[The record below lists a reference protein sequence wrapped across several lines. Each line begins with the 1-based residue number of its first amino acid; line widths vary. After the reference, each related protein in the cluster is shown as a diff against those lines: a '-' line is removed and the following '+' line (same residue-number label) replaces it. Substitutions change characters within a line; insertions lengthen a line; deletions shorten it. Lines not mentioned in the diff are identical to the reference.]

1 MSAIAAVFHRDARI
15 RATNLTFVVW
25 DLCYPMV
32 NLLVFGVGIDAAL
45 GLKFAAGGFDYN
57 AFFLAGCLALGSF
70 AIPSNTA
77 WSFFMD
83 RDNGIFYEML
93 TYPMTRAQYLFG
105 RMLFTISLALVQALL
120 TLAAAR
126 YLLHVLLAETR
137 LAPLLLMLVF
147 GPSAWFYLY
156 AALAL
161 RIRRNDAFNAVTS
174 ILYFVLIFV
183 SSMFYP
189 TEPLP
194 RWFAVAALSN
204 PITWQVDVLRYATI
218 GYGDPHRI
226 LFEAAGFVVFTLATS
241 LAAVR
246 VLSHQE

>member
-1 MSAIAAVFHRDARI
+1 MSAITAVLYRDARI
-15 RATNLTFVVW
+15 RATNFTFMVW

-45 GLKFAAGGFDYN
+45 GMKFGAAGLDYN

-77 WSFFMD
+77 WSFFLD

-105 RMLFTISLALVQALL
+105 RMLFTVTLALAQACL
-120 TLAAAR
+120 TMAAAR
-126 YLLHVLLAETR
+126 YLLHVPFGGSRVWLLAVL
-137 LAPLLLMLVF
+137 LAL
-147 GPSAWFYLY
+147 GPSAWFYVY
-156 AALAL
+156 AAFAL

-189 TEPLP
+189 TDRLP
-194 RWFAVAALSN
+194 RWFARAALAN

-218 GYGDPHRI
+218 GLGDPRRVV
-226 LFEAAGFVVFTLATS
+226 LEAAGFLLFAVAAA

-246 VLSHQE
+246 VLNRQE

>member
-1 MSAIAAVFHRDARI
+1 MSAITAVLYRDARI
-15 RATNLTFVVW
+15 RATNFTFVIW
-25 DLCYPMV
+25 DLCYPMI

-45 GLKFAAGGFDYN
+45 GLKFGSGGLDYN

-83 RDNGIFYEML
+83 RDNGIFYEIL
-93 TYPMTRAQYLFG
+93 TYPMTRAEYLFG
-105 RMLFTISLALVQALL
+105 RMLFTVSLALAQAAL
-120 TLAAAR
+120 TLAAAH
-126 YLLHVLLAETR
+126 YFLHVPFGGVRVLLLAV
-137 LAPLLLMLVF
+137 MLVL
-147 GPSAWFYLY
+147 GPSAWFYVY

-194 RWFAVAALSN
+194 RWFAGAARAN

-218 GYGDPHRI
+218 GLGDPHRVAI
-226 LFEAAGFVVFTLATS
+226 EAAGFVAFAVAAS
-241 LAAVR
+241 LAAVH
-246 VLSHQE
+246 VLNRQE

>member
-1 MSAIAAVFHRDARI
+1 MSAITAVLYRDARI
-15 RATNLTFVVW
+15 RATNLTFVIW
-25 DLCYPMV
+25 DLFYPMI

-45 GLKFAAGGFDYN
+45 GVHFGSGGLDYN
-57 AFFLAGCLALGSF
+57 AFFLAGCLGLGSF

-105 RMLFTISLALVQALL
+105 RMLFTLTLAVVQACL
-120 TLAAAR
+120 TLAAAHW
-126 YLLHVLLAETR
+126 LLHVPLRNGHVAWLVVMLA
-137 LAPLLLMLVF
+137 L

-174 ILYFVLIFV
+174 MLYFALIFV

-194 RWFAVAALSN
+194 RWFAAAALAN

-218 GYGDPHRI
+218 GLGDPHRI
-226 LFEAAGFVVFTLATS
+226 AIEAAAFAAFTLAAS
-241 LAAVR
+241 VVAVHI
-246 VLSHQE
+246 LNHQE

>member
-1 MSAIAAVFHRDARI
+1 MSAVTAVLYRDARI
-15 RATNLTFVVW
+15 RATNFTFVIW
-25 DLCYPMV
+25 DLFYPMI

-45 GLKFAAGGFDYN
+45 GVRFGVGGLDYN
-57 AFFLAGCLALGSF
+57 AFFLAGCLGLGSF

-105 RMLFTISLALVQALL
+105 RMLFTVSLALAQAAF
-120 TLAAAR
+120 TIAAAR
-126 YLLHVLLAETR
+126 FLLHVPILGSRAWLLVS
-137 LAPLLLMLVF
+137 MLVL
-147 GPSAWFYLY
+147 GPSAWYYLY

-174 ILYFVLIFV
+174 ILYFVLIFL

-189 TEPLP
+189 TDPLP
-194 RWFAVAALSN
+194 RWFAGAALAN

-218 GYGDPHRI
+218 GLGDPRRVAV
-226 LFEAAGFVVFTLATS
+226 EAGGFVAFAVIASF
-241 LAAVR
+241 AAVH
-246 VLSHQE
+246 VLNHQE

>member
-1 MSAIAAVFHRDARI
+1 MSAITAVLYRDARI
-15 RATNLTFVVW
+15 RATNLTFVIW
-25 DLCYPMV
+25 DLFYPMI

-45 GLKFAAGGFDYN
+45 GVKFGAAGLDYN
-57 AFFLAGCLALGSF
+57 AFFLAGCLGLGSF

-93 TYPMTRAQYLFG
+93 TYPMTRAEYLFG
-105 RMLFTISLALVQALL
+105 RMLFTFALALVQACL
-120 TLAAAR
+120 TLAAAHW
-126 YLLHVLLAETR
+126 LLHVPLGGGHL
-137 LAPLLLMLVF
+137 PWLLLMLAL
-147 GPSAWFYLY
+147 GPCAWFYLY

-174 ILYFVLIFV
+174 MLYFALIFV

-194 RWFAVAALSN
+194 RWFAAAALAN

-218 GYGDPHRI
+218 GLGSPHRI
-226 LFEAAGFVVFTLATS
+226 AVEAAAFAAFTLAAS
-241 LAAVR
+241 WVAVR
-246 VLSHQE
+246 TLNTQE

>member
-1 MSAIAAVFHRDARI
+1 MSAIAAVLYRDARI

-45 GLKFAAGGFDYN
+45 GLKSALGGLDYN
-57 AFFLAGCLALGSF
+57 AFFLAGCLGLGSF
-70 AIPSNTA
+70 AIPSNTS
-77 WSFFMD
+77 WSFFLD
-83 RDNGIFYEML
+83 RDNGIFYEMM
-93 TYPMTRAQYLFG
+93 TYPMTRAEYLFG
-105 RMLFTISLALVQALL
+105 RMLFTVSLALAQGAL
-120 TLAAAR
+120 TLVAAR
-126 YLLHVLLAETR
+126 FLLHVPLVGAHVWLLV
-137 LAPLLLMLVF
+137 LMLAL
-147 GPSAWFYLY
+147 GPSAWFYVY

-174 ILYFVLIFV
+174 ILYFVLIFL

-194 RWFAVAALSN
+194 RWFATAALAN

-218 GYGDPHRI
+218 GLGDPSRVA
-226 LFEAAGFVVFTLATS
+226 LEAAGFAAFTLISS
-241 LAAVR
+241 LVAVR
-246 VLSHQE
+246 VLNRQQ

>member
-1 MSAIAAVFHRDARI
+1 MSAITAVLYRDARI
-15 RATNLTFVVW
+15 RATNLTFVFW
-25 DLCYPMV
+25 DLCYPMI

-45 GLKFAAGGFDYN
+45 GMKFGAAGLDYN
-57 AFFLAGCLALGSF
+57 AFFLAGCLGLGSF

-93 TYPMTRAQYLFG
+93 TYPMTRVQYLFG
-105 RMLFTISLALVQALL
+105 RMLFTVSLALVQAAL

-126 YLLHVLLAETR
+126 YLLHVPLGGSHALPLVVMLA
-137 LAPLLLMLVF
+137 L

-189 TEPLP
+189 TDPLP
-194 RWFAVAALSN
+194 RWFAFSALAN

-218 GYGDPHRI
+218 GFGDPHRVAI
-226 LFEAAGFVVFTLATS
+226 EAASFAAFAVAASFF
-241 LAAVR
+241 AVR
-246 VLSHQE
+246 SLNRQE

>member
-1 MSAIAAVFHRDARI
+1 MI
-15 RATNLTFVVW
+15 
-25 DLCYPMV
+25 

-45 GLKFAAGGFDYN
+45 GMKFGIGGLDYN
-57 AFFLAGCLALGSF
+57 AFFLSGCLGLGSF

-105 RMLFTISLALVQALL
+105 RMLFTVSLALAQAAL

-126 YLLHVLLAETR
+126 WLLHVPLVPGRAWLLVGM
-137 LAPLLLMLVF
+137 LAL
-147 GPSAWFYLY
+147 GPSAWFYVY

-174 ILYFVLIFV
+174 ILYFVLIFL

-189 TEPLP
+189 TDPLP
-194 RWFAVAALSN
+194 RWFAATALAN
-204 PITWQVDVLRYATI
+204 PITWQVDVLRYLTI
-218 GYGDPHRI
+218 GLGNPERVA
-226 LFEAAGFVVFTLATS
+226 FEAAGFAAFAVIAS
-241 LAAVR
+241 LAAVHT
-246 VLSHQE
+246 LNHQE

>member
-1 MSAIAAVFHRDARI
+1 MSAIAAVLYRDARI

-25 DLCYPMV
+25 DLCYPMI

-45 GLKFAAGGFDYN
+45 GMKFATGGLDYN
-57 AFFLAGCLALGSF
+57 AFFLAGCLGLGSF

-105 RMLFTISLALVQALL
+105 RMLFTVLLALAQAAL
-120 TLAAAR
+120 TIGAAR
-126 YLLHVLLAETR
+126 LLLHVPVSGNHLWLLV
-137 LAPLLLMLVF
+137 PMLVL
-147 GPSAWFYLY
+147 GPSAWFYVY

-174 ILYFVLIFV
+174 ILYFALIFL

-189 TEPLP
+189 TDPLP
-194 RWFAVAALSN
+194 RWFAWAALAN

-218 GYGDPHRI
+218 GLGDPHRVAI
-226 LFEAAGFVVFTLATS
+226 EAGAFGGFALIASVV
-241 LAAVR
+241 AVR
-246 VLSHQE
+246 VLNRQE

>member
-1 MSAIAAVFHRDARI
+1 MSAVTAVLYRDARI
-15 RATNLTFVVW
+15 RATNLTFIIW
-25 DLCYPMV
+25 DLCYPMI
-32 NLLVFGVGIDAAL
+32 NLLVFGVGINAAL
-45 GLKFAAGGFDYN
+45 GVNFGAGGLDYN

-93 TYPMTRAQYLFG
+93 TYPMTRAQYLLG
-105 RMLFTISLALVQALL
+105 RMLFTVSLALVQACL

-126 YLLHVLLAETR
+126 LILHVPISAGRAWLLVPM
-137 LAPLLLMLVF
+137 LAV

-174 ILYFVLIFV
+174 ILYFVLIFL

-189 TEPLP
+189 TDPLP
-194 RWFAVAALSN
+194 RWFAAAALTN

-218 GYGDPHRI
+218 GLGDPSRVA
-226 LFEAAGFVVFTLATS
+226 LEAVGFAAFTVAGYFF
-241 LAAVR
+241 AVR
-246 VLSHQE
+246 ALDAQ

>member
-1 MSAIAAVFHRDARI
+1 MSAITAVLYRDARI

-25 DLCYPMV
+25 DLCYPMI

-45 GLKFAAGGFDYN
+45 GLKFGSGGLDYN

-105 RMLFTISLALVQALL
+105 RMLFTISLALAQAAL

-126 YLLHVLLAETR
+126 YLLHVHIGGNHA
-137 LAPLLLMLVF
+137 LLLVVTLAL
-147 GPSAWFYLY
+147 GPSAWFYVY

-194 RWFAVAALSN
+194 RWFAGTALAN

-218 GYGDPHRI
+218 GFGDPHRVAI
-226 LFEAAGFVVFTLATS
+226 EAAGFLVFTV
-241 LAAVR
+241 AASFVAVHMLNR
-246 VLSHQE
+246 QE

>member
-1 MSAIAAVFHRDARI
+1 MSAITAVLYRDARI
-15 RATNLTFVVW
+15 LATNLTFVIW
-25 DLCYPMV
+25 DLCYPMI

-45 GLKFAAGGFDYN
+45 GVKFGAGGLDYN
-57 AFFLAGCLALGSF
+57 AFFLAGCLGLGSF

-105 RMLFTISLALVQALL
+105 RMLFTIALALAQALL

-126 YLLHVLLAETR
+126 YLLHVPFGAIH
-137 LAPLLLMLVF
+137 ALLLVVMLAL
-147 GPSAWFYLY
+147 GPSAWFYVY

-174 ILYFVLIFV
+174 ILYFVLIFI

-194 RWFAVAALSN
+194 RWFAFAALAN

-218 GYGDPHRI
+218 GFGDPHRVAI
-226 LFEAAGFVVFTLATS
+226 EAAGFAVFTVAAS
-241 LAAVR
+241 FAAVR
-246 VLSHQE
+246 VLNSQE

>member
-1 MSAIAAVFHRDARI
+1 MSAVAAVLYRDARI
-15 RATNLTFVVW
+15 RATNFTFVIW
-25 DLCYPMV
+25 DLCYPMI

-45 GLKFAAGGFDYN
+45 GLKFGAPGLDYN
-57 AFFLAGCLALGSF
+57 AFFLGGCLALGSF

-93 TYPMTRAQYLFG
+93 TYPMTRAQYLLG
-105 RMLFTISLALVQALL
+105 RMLFSVTLAVVQSLLTIS
-120 TLAAAR
+120 AAR
-126 YLLHVLLAETR
+126 FFLKVPVTAAHVPLLVLL
-137 LAPLLLMLVF
+137 LAM
-147 GPSAWFYLY
+147 GPCAWFYVY

-189 TEPLP
+189 TDPLP
-194 RWFAVAALSN
+194 RWFSGAALAN
-204 PITWQVDVLRYATI
+204 PITWQADALRYATI
-218 GYGDPHRI
+218 GLGDPTRI
-226 LFEAAGFVVFTLATS
+226 AIETGAFAAFTLAS
-241 LAAVR
+241 YVFAVR
-246 VLSHQE
+246 ALDAQ

>member
-1 MSAIAAVFHRDARI
+1 MSAIGAVLYRDARI
-15 RATNLTFVVW
+15 RATNFTFVVW
-25 DLCYPMV
+25 DLCYPMI

-45 GLKFAAGGFDYN
+45 GMKFGAGGLDYN

-105 RMLFTISLALVQALL
+105 RMLFTVTLALAQAGL
-120 TLAAAR
+120 TLAAAH
-126 YLLHVLLAETR
+126 YLLHVPFGGTRVWLLAVMFA
-137 LAPLLLMLVF
+137 L
-147 GPSAWFYLY
+147 GPSAWFYVY

-189 TEPLP
+189 TDPLP
-194 RWFAVAALSN
+194 RWFARAALAN

-218 GYGDPHRI
+218 GLGDPRRVAA
-226 LFEAAGFVVFTLATS
+226 EAAGFAAFALIAS
-241 LAAVR
+241 LVAVR
-246 VLSHQE
+246 TLNRQE

>member
-1 MSAIAAVFHRDARI
+1 MSAITAVLYRDARI

-25 DLCYPMV
+25 DLCYPMI

-45 GLKFAAGGFDYN
+45 GMKFGAGGLDYN
-57 AFFLAGCLALGSF
+57 AFFLAGCLGLGSF

-83 RDNGIFYEML
+83 RDNGIFYEMM
-93 TYPMTRAQYLFG
+93 TYPMTRAEYLFG
-105 RMLFTISLALVQALL
+105 RMLFTVSLALAQGAL
-120 TLAAAR
+120 TLAAAWW
-126 YLLHVLLAETR
+126 LLHVPFGAGHAWLLVAM
-137 LAPLLLMLVF
+137 LAL
-147 GPSAWFYLY
+147 GASAWFYVY

-174 ILYFVLIFV
+174 ILYFVLIFL

-194 RWFAVAALSN
+194 RWFSLAALAN
-204 PITWQVDVLRYATI
+204 PMTWQVDVLRYATI
-218 GYGDPHRI
+218 GLGDPGRI
-226 LFEAAGFVVFTLATS
+226 AIETVGFAAFTLVAS
-241 LAAVR
+241 LLAVR
-246 VLSHQE
+246 VLNRQQ

>member
-1 MSAIAAVFHRDARI
+1 MSAITAVLYRDARI
-15 RATNLTFVVW
+15 RATNLTFVIW
-25 DLCYPMV
+25 DLCYPMI

-45 GLKFAAGGFDYN
+45 GLKFASGGLDYN
-57 AFFLAGCLALGSF
+57 AFFLAGCLGLGSF

-93 TYPMTRAQYLFG
+93 TYPMTRVEYLFG
-105 RMLFTISLALVQALL
+105 RMLFTVALALAQAAL

-126 YLLHVLLAETR
+126 FLLHVPLAGTHV
-137 LAPLLLMLVF
+137 LLLVLMLAL
-147 GPSAWFYLY
+147 GPSAWFYVY

-194 RWFAVAALSN
+194 RWFAAAALAN
-204 PITWQVDVLRYATI
+204 PITWQVDVLRYLTI
-218 GYGDPHRI
+218 GFGDPHRVAI
-226 LFEAAGFVVFTLATS
+226 EAIGFVAFTV
-241 LAAVR
+241 AASFVAVH
-246 VLSHQE
+246 VLNHQE

>member
-1 MSAIAAVFHRDARI
+1 MSAIAAVVYRDARI
-15 RATNLTFVVW
+15 RATNLTFMFW
-25 DLCYPMV
+25 DLCYPMI

-45 GLKFAAGGFDYN
+45 GMKWSAGGLDYN
-57 AFFLAGCLALGSF
+57 AFFLAGCLGLGSF

-93 TYPMTRAQYLFG
+93 TYPMTRGEYLLG
-105 RMLFTISLALVQALL
+105 RMLFTVSLALAQGAL

-126 YLLHVLLAETR
+126 FLLHVPFGAGHTWLLAGM
-137 LAPLLLMLVF
+137 LAL
-147 GPSAWFYLY
+147 GPSAWFYVY

-174 ILYFVLIFV
+174 ILYFVLIFL

-194 RWFAVAALSN
+194 RWFAAAALAN

-218 GYGDPHRI
+218 GLGDPARVA
-226 LFEAAGFVVFTLATS
+226 LEATGFLAFALIAS
-241 LAAVR
+241 FVAVR
-246 VLSHQE
+246 VLNRQQ

>member
-1 MSAIAAVFHRDARI
+1 MSAITAVLYRDARI
-15 RATNLTFVVW
+15 RATNFTFVVW
-25 DLCYPMV
+25 DLCYPMI

-45 GLKFAAGGFDYN
+45 GMKFGANGLDYN

-105 RMLFTISLALVQALL
+105 RMLFTISLALAQAAL
-120 TLAAAR
+120 TIAAAH
-126 YLLHVLLAETR
+126 YLLHVPLAATR
-137 LAPLLLMLVF
+137 VPLLLVMLAL
-147 GPSAWFYLY
+147 GPSAWFYVY

-189 TEPLP
+189 TDPLP
-194 RWFAVAALSN
+194 RWFARAALAN
-204 PITWQVDVLRYATI
+204 PITWQVDVLRYVTI
-218 GYGDPHRI
+218 GLGDPRRVAI
-226 LFEAAGFVVFTLATS
+226 EAAGFAAFAVIASFV
-241 LAAVR
+241 AVR
-246 VLSHQE
+246 TLNHQE

>member
-1 MSAIAAVFHRDARI
+1 MSAIAAVLYRDARI
-15 RATNLTFVVW
+15 RATNLTFVIW
-25 DLCYPMV
+25 DLCYPMI

-45 GLKFAAGGFDYN
+45 GVHFGAGGLDYN
-57 AFFLAGCLALGSF
+57 AFFLAGCLGLGSF

-105 RMLFTISLALVQALL
+105 RMLFTVSLALAQAAL

-126 YLLHVLLAETR
+126 FLLHVPILGSRAWLLV
-137 LAPLLLMLVF
+137 PMLVL

-161 RIRRNDAFNAVTS
+161 RIRRNDAFNAITS
-174 ILYFVLIFV
+174 ILYFVLIFL

-189 TEPLP
+189 TGPLP
-194 RWFAVAALSN
+194 RWFARAALAN

-218 GYGDPHRI
+218 GLGDPRRVAI
-226 LFEAAGFVVFTLATS
+226 EAAGFTAFAVLAS
-241 LAAVR
+241 LVAVR
-246 VLSHQE
+246 VLNRQE

>member
-1 MSAIAAVFHRDARI
+1 MSAITAVLYRDARI
-15 RATNLTFVVW
+15 RATNLTFVIW
-25 DLCYPMV
+25 DLCYPMI

-45 GLKFAAGGFDYN
+45 GLKFASGGLDYN
-57 AFFLAGCLALGSF
+57 AFFLAGCLGLGSF

-93 TYPMTRAQYLFG
+93 TYPMTRVEYLFG
-105 RMLFTISLALVQALL
+105 RMLFTVALALAQAAL

-126 YLLHVLLAETR
+126 FLLHVPLAGTHV
-137 LAPLLLMLVF
+137 LLLVLMLAL
-147 GPSAWFYLY
+147 GPSAWFYVY

-194 RWFAVAALSN
+194 RWFAAAALAN
-204 PITWQVDVLRYATI
+204 PITWQVDVLRYLTI
-218 GYGDPHRI
+218 GFGDPHRVAI
-226 LFEAAGFVVFTLATS
+226 EAIGFVAFTVAAS
-241 LAAVR
+241 FAAVH
-246 VLSHQE
+246 VLNHQE

>member
-1 MSAIAAVFHRDARI
+1 MSAITAVLYRDARI

-25 DLCYPMV
+25 DLCYPMI

-45 GLKFAAGGFDYN
+45 GMKFDMAGLDYN
-57 AFFLAGCLALGSF
+57 AFFLAGCLGLGSF
-70 AIPSNTA
+70 AIPANTA

-83 RDNGIFYEML
+83 RDNGIFYEMM
-93 TYPMTRAQYLFG
+93 TYPMTRAEYLFG
-105 RMLFTISLALVQALL
+105 RMLFTVSLALAQGAL

-126 YLLHVLLAETR
+126 WLLHVPFGGGHAWLLVGM
-137 LAPLLLMLVF
+137 LAL
-147 GPSAWFYLY
+147 GPSAWFYVY

-174 ILYFVLIFV
+174 ILYFVLIFL

-194 RWFAVAALSN
+194 RWFAAAALAN

-218 GYGDPHRI
+218 GLGDPARVAI
-226 LFEAAGFVVFTLATS
+226 EAAGFAAFTLIAS
-241 LAAVR
+241 LLAVR
-246 VLSHQE
+246 VLKRQQ

>member
-1 MSAIAAVFHRDARI
+1 MSAITAVLYRDARI
-15 RATNLTFVVW
+15 RATNLTFVIW
-25 DLCYPMV
+25 DLCYPMI

-45 GLKFAAGGFDYN
+45 GLKFASGGLDYN
-57 AFFLAGCLALGSF
+57 AFFLAGCLGLGSF

-93 TYPMTRAQYLFG
+93 TYPMTRVEYLFG
-105 RMLFTISLALVQALL
+105 RMLFTVALALAQAAL

-126 YLLHVLLAETR
+126 FLLRVPLAGTHVLL
-137 LAPLLLMLVF
+137 LVLMLAL
-147 GPSAWFYLY
+147 GPSAWFYVY

-194 RWFAVAALSN
+194 RWFAAAALAN
-204 PITWQVDVLRYATI
+204 PITWQVDVLRYLTI
-218 GYGDPHRI
+218 GFGDPHRVAI
-226 LFEAAGFVVFTLATS
+226 EAIGFVAFTVAAS
-241 LAAVR
+241 FAAVH
-246 VLSHQE
+246 VLNHQE

>member
-1 MSAIAAVFHRDARI
+1 MSAITAVLYRDARI
-15 RATNLTFVVW
+15 RATNFTFVIW
-25 DLCYPMV
+25 DLCYPMI

-45 GLKFAAGGFDYN
+45 GLKFGSGGLDYN
-57 AFFLAGCLALGSF
+57 AFFLAGCLGLGSF

-83 RDNGIFYEML
+83 RDNGIFYEIL
-93 TYPMTRAQYLFG
+93 TYPMTRAEYLFG
-105 RMLFTISLALVQALL
+105 RMLFTVSLALAQAVL

-126 YLLHVLLAETR
+126 YLLHV
-137 LAPLLLMLVF
+137 PFSGVHILLLVVMLAL
-147 GPSAWFYLY
+147 GPSAWFYVY

-194 RWFAVAALSN
+194 RWFAGAALAN

-218 GYGDPHRI
+218 GLGDPRRVAV
-226 LFEAAGFVVFTLATS
+226 EAAGFVVFAVAAS

-246 VLSHQE
+246 VLNRQE